1 MPVADSPVSPRSY
14 QILGQLRLHG
24 HSWKGSEPFQGT
36 QIPMRSALGCLAHV
50 IVIGNLAASAAGE
63 SRQTPEMQALRM
75 TTVPGQ
81 REARLMSHSSPRL
94 DVAQSSLP

>member
-1 MPVADSPVSPRSY
+1 MSVADSPVSPRPY

-63 SRQTPEMQALRM
+63 SWQTPEMQALRM
-75 TTVPGQ
+75 IKVPGQ
-81 REARLMSHSSPRL
+81 REARLMSHGSSCL
-94 DVAQSSLP
+94 DESRKLLP